1 MVKEIGSGA
10 CFGEVALITKE
21 PRNATVAA
29 KTDVTAGGS
38 FLITFQIDF
47 KVLHINIITVLD
59 VNAFERLLGPCREIM
74 ARNIDKYA
82 EELAKLSVSD

>member
-1 MVKEIGSGA
+1 MLRLLQRPTSQP
-10 CFGEVALITKE
+10 EVFL
-21 PRNATVAA
+21 
-29 KTDVTAGGS
+29 
-38 FLITFQIDF
+38 LITFQNDF
-47 KVLHINIITVLD
+47 KVLHITIITVLD